1 MADFIFR
8 VDSVN
13 LTDSQQDKI
22 ASAIQGA
29 VLTEL
34 ARLDLHGDQAKTKAS
49 APAAGAPSGGSF
61 LYRPI
66 NWYGGMLI
74 KAEEIASA
82 AGSRLAVQSAA
93 GEKHKAA

>member
-1 MADFIFR
+1 
-8 VDSVN
+8 
-13 LTDSQQDKI
+13 
-22 ASAIQGA
+22 

-49 APAAGAPSGGSF
+49 APATAGPSGGSF

-74 KAEEIASA
+74 KAEETASA
-82 AGSRLAVQSAA
+82 VVSRLTVQSVA
-93 GEKHKAA
+93 GDKHKAA